1 VGADLGDRLRE
12 VEPERIIA
20 NLAAPGVLDAL
31 AALRAAGSTAC
42 FHGCI
47 AAPGAKKALPLGLLE
62 PAVQPVDPDAVV
74 GALGTYIARGTR
86 VVTIGSDVDVLVT
99 LRQAMARQGM
109 SVSMAWDAKQAADL
123 LVMVKP
129 QLVVV
134 DLNLRREGYG
144 IVARLAAIDP
154 IPNLVVIRGSADP
167 SAGFASVVAEPAH
180 AARTVALESLLLNVL
195 RAKHAPGA
203 AKK

>member
-1 VGADLGDRLRE
+1 M
-12 VEPERIIA
+12 PSWERS
-20 NLAAPGVLDAL
+20 APT
-31 AALRAAGSTAC
+31 S
-42 FHGCI
+42 
-47 AAPGAKKALPLGLLE
+47 P
-62 PAVQPVDPDAVV
+62 
-74 GALGTYIARGTR
+74 RGTR

-144 IVARLAAIDP
+144 IVARLAALDP

-195 RAKHAPGA
+195 RAKQAPGA
-203 AKK
+203 GAKK